1 MGFPGAISWPA
12 KVTLTSP
19 VVPIKPVKSSGGP
32 TQRKLG
38 PSSWSKEVE
47 AAATSS
53 HEGADEMA
61 SLAEEL
67 KKIVGRFTY

>member
-1 MGFPGAISWPA
+1 M
-12 KVTLTSP
+12 
-19 VVPIKPVKSSGGP
+19 VPIKPVKSSGGP

-38 PSSWSKEVE
+38 PSSWSKEVA